1 MREIF
6 GSWPRWC
13 LLGAVLLGALVPAAQ
28 AAAKPVTLARAPA
41 KSAAQPLTAVDRQ
54 VLGSLRAPMLNPV
67 VTSPFGS
74 RLNPVRRVRAFHEG
88 VDYGAPSGTPVYA
101 AQGGSIVALDRTAHS
116 GLYMRLRHSS
126 GVETFYGHLSRT
138 MPGLK
143 AGGAIRAGD
152 VIGFVGESGF
162 ATGPHLH
169 YEVLVNGR
177 PIDPDSSRYLARMVS
192 LR

>member
-1 MREIF
+1 
-6 GSWPRWC
+6 
-13 LLGAVLLGALVPAAQ
+13 
-28 AAAKPVTLARAPA
+28 
-41 KSAAQPLTAVDRQ
+41 
-54 VLGSLRAPMLNPV
+54 
-67 VTSPFGS
+67 
-74 RLNPVRRVRAFHEG
+74 VRAFHEG

-143 AGGAIRAGD
+143 AGGVIRAGD